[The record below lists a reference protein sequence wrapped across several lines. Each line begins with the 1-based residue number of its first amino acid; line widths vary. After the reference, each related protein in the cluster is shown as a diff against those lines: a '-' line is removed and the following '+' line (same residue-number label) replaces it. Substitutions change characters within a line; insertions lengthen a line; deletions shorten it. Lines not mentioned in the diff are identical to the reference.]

1 MDQEQ
6 KANGKTSAGAYA
18 ELRKLLLPE
27 GEELSRLHVRI
38 SNPQLRAEDVSEVLP
53 AALEIG
59 AVRGPEL
66 RSALRPLLEEA
77 LRISAQK
84 DPALLANAL
93 FPIVGQAVRRA
104 VLSAFR
110 RAGQSLDRAFERTLT
125 WRSLRWRRESLR
137 TGQAYPDLVLAHSAL
152 YCVEQ
157 VFLIHRD
164 TGLLLDQC
172 GAESGLLM
180 DLQDYL
186 RDSYGAQNPN
196 ALETLTLGDF
206 DVWVQHGSHAILA
219 TVLRGAPPR
228 QLKAHLLQTLEHIHA
243 AKAAE
248 LENFDGDPSPFLSCE
263 DDLRGCLLGEAT
275 DTPRRISPLW
285 WLAAAIV
292 LELVGYW
299 GFTGWRDQRRWE
311 DYLARLRDQPGI
323 VVTTAHKRD
332 SSYFVAGLRD
342 PLALDPATLIEGT
355 GLDPKRVTSHWE
367 LYHSLQ
373 PAFETARRVTNET
386 QTIENQTLHFA
397 PASAD
402 ISEEDLATIDQIAR
416 HMRTLLPFGK
426 TMEVIGH
433 TDGTKP
439 EERQSDLG
447 QTRAEAVRNAL
458 IDAGVPGTALLA
470 RATGSSQPLRTG
482 NSDTDKLFNRFVSF
496 HVR

>member
-6 KANGKTSAGAYA
+6 KANGKSGAYA

-27 GEELSRLHVRI
+27 GEDLSRLHVRI
-38 SNPQLRAEDVSEVLP
+38 SNPQLRADDVSEVLP
-53 AALEIG
+53 TALEIG
-59 AVRGPEL
+59 AARGPEL
-66 RSALRPLLEEA
+66 RSALRPLVEEA
-77 LRISAQK
+77 LRISVQK

-93 FPIVGQAVRRA
+93 FPIVGQAVRKA
-104 VLSAFR
+104 VLSVFR
-110 RAGQSLDRAFERTLT
+110 RVAHSLDRAFERTLT

-137 TGQAYPDLVLAHSAL
+137 TGQSYPDLVLAHSAL
-152 YCVEQ
+152 YRVEQ

-180 DLQDYL
+180 EIQDYL
-186 RDSYGAQNPN
+186 RDSCGAQNRN
-196 ALETLTLGDF
+196 ALEILPLGNF
-206 DVWVQHGSHAILA
+206 DVWVQHGSHAILGA
-219 TVLRGAPPR
+219 VLRGAPPR
-228 QLKAHLLQTLEHIHA
+228 QLKTRLQQTLEHIHA

-263 DDLRGCLLGEAT
+263 EDLRGCLLGEAT
-275 DTPRRISPLW
+275 ETPRRISPLW
-285 WLAAAIV
+285 WLAAAIL
-292 LELVGYW
+292 LELVGYS

-311 DYLARLRDQPGI
+311 DYLARLREQPGI
-323 VVTTAHKRD
+323 VVTTARRHD

-355 GLDPKRVTSHWE
+355 GLDPKSVTSHWE

-373 PAFETARRVTNET
+373 PAFEAARRVTNET

-402 ISEEDLATIDQIAR
+402 ISEEDIATIDQIAR
-416 HMRTLLPFGK
+416 HMRTLTPLGK
-426 TMEVIGH
+426 TIEVIGH
-433 TDGTKP
+433 TDGTKL
-439 EERQSDLG
+439 EEQQHQLG

-458 IDAGVPGTALLA
+458 IDAGVPQNALLA
-470 RATGSSQPLRTG
+470 RAAGPSQPLRTG
-482 NSDTDKLFNRFVSF
+482 NSDTDKLFNRYVSF
-496 HVR
+496 RVR